1 MDDIDFL
8 RGYKEKLKTMV
19 LQDMHWQ
26 ERMRLYKQIQVLQE
40 RIHQLESSEKELPSN
55 TSSNVQNVKYV

>member
-26 ERMRLYKQIQVLQE
+26 ERMRLYMQIQVLQE
-40 RIHQLESSEKELPSN
+40 RINQLESSKKEMPSKM
-55 TSSNVQNVKYV
+55 SNIVKKV